1 MLKAMQERNVCSQGR
16 KPRALITLCII
27 ITIIIIHIVIIII
40 IISSSS
46 SIVIIFC
53 SLGTMYT
60 IQFKPLDKASKA
72 NYKDYE
78 DKRDQF
84 RFLENCPSTPPL
96 NQHLA
101 QSEN

>member
-16 KPRALITLCII
+16 KPSALITLRII

-40 IISSSS
+40 IIIGS

-53 SLGTMYT
+53 SLCTMYS
-60 IQFKPLDKASKA
+60 IQLKPLDKASKA
-72 NYKDYE
+72 NYHE

-84 RFLENCPSTPPL
+84 RFLGNCPPTPPL
-96 NQHLA
+96 SQHLA

>member
-1 MLKAMQERNVCSQGR
+1 MQERNVCSQGR
-16 KPRALITLCII
+16 KPSALITLRII

-40 IISSSS
+40 IIISSSSSSS

-72 NYKDYE
+72 NYYE

-84 RFLENCPSTPPL
+84 RFLGNCPPTPPL
-96 NQHLA
+96 SQHLA

>member
-16 KPRALITLCII
+16 KPSALITLCIT
-27 ITIIIIHIVIIII
+27 ITIIIIHIVIIIVI
-40 IISSSS
+40 ISSS

-53 SLGTMYT
+53 SLCTMYT

-72 NYKDYE
+72 NYHE

-84 RFLENCPSTPPL
+84 RFLGNCPPTPPL
-96 NQHLA
+96 SQHFALN
-101 QSEN
+101 EN

>member
-1 MLKAMQERNVCSQGR
+1 
-16 KPRALITLCII
+16 
-27 ITIIIIHIVIIII
+27 
-40 IISSSS
+40 
-46 SIVIIFC
+46 
-53 SLGTMYT
+53 MYT

>member
-1 MLKAMQERNVCSQGR
+1 MQERNVCSQGR

-72 NYKDYE
+72 NYHE

-84 RFLENCPSTPPL
+84 RFLGNCPPTPPL
-96 NQHLA
+96 SQHLA